1 MLKPLQPLYPDIAS
15 KQPGSDTY
23 ALVGKKGKEL
33 LASLGGIGC
42 MREQEGFRKWE

>member
-33 LASLGGIGC
+33 LASLGGRGG
-42 MREQEGFRKWE
+42 RA